1 VSGLL
6 AFYFGFGF
14 NGLIF
19 GFCCG
24 SAAMGIFYLIN
35 LVFMTD
41 WETRAIE
48 IRKRMRDN
56 LHD

>member
-1 VSGLL
+1 M
-6 AFYFGFGF
+6 

-19 GFCCG
+19 GFCFG
-24 SAAMGIFYLIN
+24 SLAMGTFYFIN

-48 IRKRMRDN
+48 IRK
-56 LHD
+56 